1 MKSHEKKL
9 PFIKYM
15 PDIKWNSDIQS
26 MANDAGENVS
36 FILSLEK
43 LSNPFSKALS
53 IQESD

>member
-1 MKSHEKKL
+1 
-9 PFIKYM
+9 M

-26 MANDAGENVS
+26 MANDAGENGWFV
-36 FILSLEK
+36 LSLEK